1 MGKIVI
7 AGQEVTE
14 FDELRVA
21 SDRSIIK
28 ARQEKLDRDHQAHLR
43 QEKLSKYKLWKPF
56 PDNIRIDKSH
66 IHGWGIFCND
76 ENGIKKDTRLGIT
89 HIFTKLEEFQENDH
103 GLIRTAIGAFINH
116 SKTPNCEK
124 QKHKTVNQQF
134 IHGADTTNWRIRSKD
149 KYYTLVALKDI
160 PYNHELTVCYT
171 LYEIPDEEDL

>member
-1 MGKIVI
+1 MHRIRVFIQSKEHGKVINHGGNTILDPDREKPFQIADQVYMGKIVI

-89 HIFTKLEEFQENDH
+89 HIFTKLEEFQIPT
-103 GLIRTAIGAFINH
+103 GGGKIKF
-116 SKTPNCEK
+116 
-124 QKHKTVNQQF
+124 QKILF
-134 IHGADTTNWRIRSKD
+134 
-149 KYYTLVALKDI
+149 DI
-160 PYNHELTVCYT
+160 LFP
-171 LYEIPDEEDL
+171 